1 MVDLTHAD
9 HLQRA
14 FTCLLEGLARL
25 WPKQDVDYVSDEV
38 AHREYGDA
46 LENLVAIGLRN
57 GKGFDAAQA
66 RQIEALAAAMEMTD
80 SPIVTRLMDATRD
93 KDAARP
99 R

>member
-1 MVDLTHAD
+1 MKDLARAD
-9 HLQRA
+9 RVRRA
-14 FTCLLEGLARL
+14 FTRLLEALAHQ
-25 WPKQDVDYVSDEV
+25 WPKQDVEYVSDEV
-38 AHREYGDA
+38 AHGEYGDA

-80 SPIVTRLMDATRD
+80 SPFVTRLMDATRN